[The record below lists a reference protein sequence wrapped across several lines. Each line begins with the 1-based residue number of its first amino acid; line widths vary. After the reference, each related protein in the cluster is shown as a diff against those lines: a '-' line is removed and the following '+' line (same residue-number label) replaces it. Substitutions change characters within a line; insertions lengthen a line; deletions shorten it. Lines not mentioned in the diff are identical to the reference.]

1 MFFNKKRNSLTEKI
15 YSGTPLLRSPMG
27 QKKFCRINGV
37 AVFTRV
43 FFFYKKMY
51 GGFCQAAKYSGR
63 NNEVAVLPRWP

>member
-43 FFFYKKMY
+43 FFFLQENVWRFLP
-51 GGFCQAAKYSGR
+51 GGKVQ
-63 NNEVAVLPRWP
+63 WP

>member
-27 QKKFCRINGV
+27 PKNF
-37 AVFTRV
+37 AVLTEWPYLRG